1 MFSGFVVQS
10 AFINSKFQLPDLDL
24 YLDFSIQIVRILTSG
39 VLIQSNVSFR
49 KTQKNKTGC
58 NFTTELLKKIIW
70 SQEFSCRMQGICYLL
85 LRVACSLCEKAGYM
99 YKLYRK
105 DVEPYA

>member
-49 KTQKNKTGC
+49 KNSEKQDWMQ
-58 NFTTELLKKIIW
+58 FHYRVIKK
-70 SQEFSCRMQGICYLL
+70 
-85 LRVACSLCEKAGYM
+85 K
-99 YKLYRK
+99 
-105 DVEPYA
+105 